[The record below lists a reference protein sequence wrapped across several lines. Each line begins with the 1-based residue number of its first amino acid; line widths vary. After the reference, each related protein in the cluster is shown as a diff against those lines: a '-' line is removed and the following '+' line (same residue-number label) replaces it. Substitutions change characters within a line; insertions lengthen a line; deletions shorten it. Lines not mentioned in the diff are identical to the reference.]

1 MNNQHERNPN
11 YPQMYKDGFF
21 PTYAINFL
29 YGLEWDFMKMEVL
42 IIASMDLISTY
53 DKNITSGLALGVLIA
68 YLMDCFMIKWRGF
81 YGRKNLSVQTVT
93 DEKFLI
99 S

>member
-1 MNNQHERNPN
+1 
-11 YPQMYKDGFF
+11 MYRDGFF
-21 PTYAINFL
+21 PTYAVNFL

-42 IIASMDLISTY
+42 IIASLDLISVY
-53 DKNITSGLALGVLIA
+53 DKDITSGLALGVLIA
-68 YLMDCFMIKWRGF
+68 YLMDCFMIKWRGY